1 MTESWSKTL
10 GYNTM
15 AITLP
20 SKMGS
25 YFLSTCSVP
34 GEFLLNSLHTL
45 SHLFIPAT
53 LWDEVETVIFMFIR
67 EETNRSASELLHVL
81 PLCRDAVCISLERT
95 PGLLVTSRVAS
106 NLKILW
112 FLWIRNKDKQTY
124 PKLSRAE
131 EEQRE
136 RENMSKWSSEWARV
150 VLKVFFKWFPV
161 YSSWATDLW
170 CFV

>member
-1 MTESWSKTL
+1 MTESWFKAL
-10 GYNTM
+10 GYNTR
-15 AITLP
+15 AITLL

-34 GEFLLNSLHTL
+34 GTLLNSLHTL

-53 LWDEVETVIFMFIR
+53 LWDEVETVIFMFFR
-67 EETNRSASELLHVL
+67 EETNSSASELLHVL
-81 PLCRDAVCISLERT
+81 LLCRDAVCISLERT
-95 PGLLVTSRVAS
+95 RGFLVTSRVAS

-112 FLWIRNKDKQTY
+112 LLWIRNKDKQTY
-124 PKLSRAE
+124 LELRRN
-131 EEQRE
+131 RE
-136 RENMSKWSSEWARV
+136 RERIWVNEWSSEWARV

-161 YSSWATDLW
+161 YSSWVTDLW